1 MAIYNLDDTGIPG
14 PMEDMSHWE
23 IMFAVRAAN
32 TMIRIVQDENE
43 RLAHRVAALEA
54 SQA

>member
-23 IMFAVRAAN
+23 IMFAVRANSA
-32 TMIRIVQDENE
+32 MIQIVLDENE
-43 RLAHRVAALEA
+43 RLAQRVFALEA
-54 SQA
+54 GQA

>member
-1 MAIYNLDDTGIPG
+1 MAIYDLDDSGIPG

-23 IMFAVRAAN
+23 IMFAVRANSA
-32 TMIRIVQDENE
+32 MIQIVQDENE
-43 RLAHRVAALEA
+43 RLAHRIAALEA